1 MEIKVIAHIY
11 NDFNEKFG
19 IPRQSGRAP
28 SVISRIKFC
37 DKFNNP
43 DALRGIQDFSHL
55 WLIFDFS
62 LAHKEAWSPFVRP
75 PRLGGNTKVG
85 VFASRS
91 PFRPNNIGLSCVKL
105 VDVID
110 TPSGKE
116 LIVSGADLLNG
127 TPIYDI
133 KPYVPFADCHP
144 DAVGSFADE
153 HQGDKLSVVFPDNL
167 KTDIPDQTLNA
178 IIECLEDDPRP
189 SYQDDGRVYGM
200 SYAKYNVKFTVNGNV
215 LTVLNV
221 ETAQKN

>member
-37 DKFNNP
+37 DQFNNP

-62 LAHKEAWSPFVRP
+62 LAHKEEWSPLVRP

-110 TPSGKE
+110 TSNGKE

-167 KTDIPDQTLNA
+167 KTDIPNQTLNA

-189 SYQDDGRVYGM
+189 SYQEDGRVYGM

-215 LTVLNV
+215 LTVSDV